1 MVLTKADTLDY
12 LKNRITKSRIE
23 DLMIVTGKMYGEN
36 RKQILADIQSQFKGQ
51 TIVVR
56 SSCSNEDSS
65 ETSNAGH
72 YDSILDVD
80 ADDRD
85 AVFDSYKKDLPD
97 IRNEQVLI
105 QTQTK
110 SIISSGVIFSREIK
124 SGRLYYAISYDEDST
139 DAVTSGSG
147 GKTIYIA
154 RTAESSS
161 LPERWLRSFRC
172 VRLRPVLRNCKSR
185 LTTKKT
191 EQRMIVYL
199 EN

>member
-12 LKNRITKSRIE
+12 LKNRIAKSRIE
-23 DLMIVTGKMYGEN
+23 DLMIVTGKIFEEN

-80 ADDRD
+80 ADDRN
-85 AVFDSYKKDLPD
+85 AVYHAVETVFDSYKKDLPD

-105 QTQTK
+105 QTHPK
-110 SIISSGVIFSREIK
+110 SINISGVLISREIK
-124 SGRLYYAISYDEDST
+124 SGRLLYALS
-139 DAVTSGSG
+139 
-147 GKTIYIA
+147 
-154 RTAESSS
+154 
-161 LPERWLRSFRC
+161 
-172 VRLRPVLRNCKSR
+172 
-185 LTTKKT
+185 
-191 EQRMIVYL
+191 
-199 EN
+199 

>member
-72 YDSILDVD
+72 NHTIKLHPTHRRSTE
-80 ADDRD
+80 RG
-85 AVFDSYKKDLPD
+85 FK
-97 IRNEQVLI
+97 Q
-105 QTQTK
+105 
-110 SIISSGVIFSREIK
+110 II
-124 SGRLYYAISYDEDST
+124 
-139 DAVTSGSG
+139 
-147 GKTIYIA
+147 
-154 RTAESSS
+154 
-161 LPERWLRSFRC
+161 
-172 VRLRPVLRNCKSR
+172 
-185 LTTKKT
+185 
-191 EQRMIVYL
+191 
-199 EN
+199 